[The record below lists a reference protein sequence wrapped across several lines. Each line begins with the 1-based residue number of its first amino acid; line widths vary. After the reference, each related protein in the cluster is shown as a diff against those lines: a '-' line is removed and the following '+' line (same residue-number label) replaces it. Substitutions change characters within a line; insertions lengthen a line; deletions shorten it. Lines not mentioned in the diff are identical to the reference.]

1 MSNCLHC
8 GIKNPPSNGN
18 RARKYCSKKCSNEYY
33 KSQNTY
39 YTKKNEDWGTRG
51 AKRKKAIEEKKRVFA
66 WHKDNWL
73 TAQQVGDILGITT
86 STVHVRSKKAGVR
99 PKIISRGIGGHQAFW
114 NPEDVDKLRY
124 KPMPEGYITTN
135 EARRMLGSDYIK
147 KYNINAS
154 TADIV
159 FEDGSTSRAYLHSKE
174 KIIALVAKK
183 EQAIKQYHADVQKRR
198 EEKKEQLAQ
207 LRIEKAAAKKLAAEK
222 REIEKAEQKI
232 RRQKLRELKAQEALE
247 RKRQKDRARIVKRE
261 DDWQDVD
268 VREQRLFDSFERK
281 LLKTAGMERHSLHI
295 NAMEK
300 NYEYRDL
307 KDNKGFT
314 TTFICGSCNKELPYY
329 EFYYDETSKT
339 GRRMKKCITCTS
351 KISKER
357 YRKNKEKHKLK
368 RKENYRGKMRT
379 IIALT
384 VKQDVSRHRKSYA
397 KDLGVPF
404 VWEKI
409 EKNCGYTIDDFIAH
423 IESQWKEGMHWLNHG
438 RGPDT
443 WQVDHIKPRDNF
455 FYTDLDDP
463 QFIECWS
470 LDNMQPLTSYNNA
483 VKDNILIKQKGLN
496 PQDYMQ

>member
-1 MSNCLHC
+1 
-8 GIKNPPSNGN
+8 
-18 RARKYCSKKCSNEYY
+18 
-33 KSQNTY
+33 
-39 YTKKNEDWGTRG
+39 
-51 AKRKKAIEEKKRVFA
+51 
-66 WHKDNWL
+66 
-73 TAQQVGDILGITT
+73 LGI
-86 STVHVRSKKAGVR
+86 SANAVHVRSKKAGVR
-99 PKIISRGIGGHQAFW
+99 PKLLPDGVNTAVAFW

-135 EARRMLGSDYIK
+135 EARRMLGGNYIK

-159 FEDGSTSRAYLHSKE
+159 FKDGSTSRAYLHSKK
-174 KIIALVAKK
+174 KIIALVARK
-183 EQAIKQYHADVQKRR
+183 EQTIKQYQTGVQRRR
-198 EEKKEQLAQ
+198 EQKAQ
-207 LRIEKAAAKKLAAEK
+207 LRIEKAAAKKLTAEK

-232 RRQKLRELKAQEALE
+232 RRQKLRELKAQETLE
-247 RKRQKDRARIVKRE
+247 RRRQRDRERVPKRKDN
-261 DDWQDVD
+261 WQDVD
-268 VREQRLFDSFERK
+268 VREQSLFDSFERK
-281 LLKTAGMERHSLHI
+281 LSKFAGTERHSLHVS
-295 NAMEK
+295 AMEK

-307 KDNKGFT
+307 KDNKGIT

-351 KISKER
+351 KISKEK
-357 YRKNKEKHKLK
+357 YHKNKEKLKLK

-379 IIALT
+379 IIAST
-384 VKQDVSRHRKSYA
+384 IKQDVSRHRKSYA

-483 VKDNILIKQKGLN
+483 VKDNPLIKQNGLN
-496 PQDYMQ
+496 TQDYMQ

>member
-8 GIKNPPSNGN
+8 GIKNPPSNG
-18 RARKYCSKKCSNEYY
+18 RARKYCSKECSYEYY
-33 KSQNTY
+33 KLQNR
-39 YTKKNEDWGTRG
+39 KNKDWGTRG

-66 WHKDNWL
+66 WHKDNCL
-73 TAQQVGDILGITT
+73 TAQQIGDMLGITMV
-86 STVHVRSKKAGVR
+86 TVHVRSKKAGVR
-99 PKIISRGIGGHQAFW
+99 RKLLPDGVNTTVAFW
-114 NPEDVDKLRY
+114 NPEDVDKLRL
-124 KPMPEGYITTN
+124 KHEPMPEGYITTS
-135 EARRMLGSDYIK
+135 EAKSMLGDKYCK
-147 KYNINAS
+147 KYNVNAS

-159 FEDGSTSRAYLHSKE
+159 FKGGSTSRAYLHSKE

-198 EEKKEQLAQ
+198 EEKAQ

-247 RKRQKDRARIVKRE
+247 RRRLRDRARIIKRK
-261 DDWQDVD
+261 DNWQDVD

-281 LLKTAGMERHSLHI
+281 LSKTAGNKRHSLHI

-307 KDNKGFT
+307 RENKGII
-314 TTFICGSCNKELPYY
+314 TTFVCESCNKELPYY
-329 EFYYDETSKT
+329 EFQYDETYKT
-339 GRRMKKCITCTS
+339 GRRTNKCNTCIS
-351 KISKER
+351 KISKEK
-357 YRKNKEKHKLK
+357 YHKNKEKLKLK
-368 RKENYRGKMRT
+368 RKKNYRGKMRT

-384 VKQDVSRHRKSYA
+384 IKQDVSRHRNSYA
-397 KDLGVPF
+397 KDMGVPF

-483 VKDNILIKQKGLN
+483 IKDNIFLKQKGLN